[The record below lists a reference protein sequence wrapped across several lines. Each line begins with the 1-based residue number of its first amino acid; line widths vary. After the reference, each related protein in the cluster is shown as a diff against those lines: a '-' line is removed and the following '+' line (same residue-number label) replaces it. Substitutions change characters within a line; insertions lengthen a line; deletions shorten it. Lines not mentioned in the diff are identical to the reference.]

1 MRTYARVGE
10 GMVHELFSTDGN
22 MAEMFH
28 PEMVW
33 VDITDLDSAP
43 YVGWSADQKK
53 GIWIFSEPAPPVLSD
68 AELKAAALAQR
79 DSLLSIADEAT
90 AGMADAFIAGLL
102 DTDDT
107 AKFKAF
113 AAYKLALNKI
123 DQQASYP
130 VSITWPD
137 YPPNQ

>member
-43 YVGWSADQKK
+43 YVGWNADQKK
-53 GIWIFSEPAPPVLSD
+53 GIWIFSEPAPPVLTD
-68 AELKAAALAQR
+68 AELKAAALALR
-79 DSLLSIADEAT
+79 DSLLSVADEAT
-90 AGMADAFIAGLL
+90 AGMGDAYIAELL
-102 DTDDT
+102 DVADV
-107 AKFKAF
+107 AKFKAY
-113 AAYKLALNKI
+113 AAYKLKLNKI
-123 DQQASYP
+123 DQQPTYP
-130 VSITWPD
+130 QNIDWPVA
-137 YPPNQ
+137 PA